1 MYLTETVFCLKS
13 SLNLLILK
21 ILQVELLSSWCWF
34 NDVILQDTAHSG
46 YMQSLSTTSNMD
58 RQLSRQ
64 KSVKKSQWW
73 KHKRWCFYDLQ
84 DKKWI
89 KMPKKKKFW
98 THQFFC
104 FHYWEFL
111 FGTFDVIIIDN
122 PCIFD
127 VAKRLLYLLSQF
139 ILLTQA
145 GNFTSNFAKPAIN
158 GCRCIPG
165 YCTVVGKLIERMS
178 KLHYYMGNPSI
189 CHFTVSHFFL
199 PIQICYCRIRFD
211 FF

>member
-1 MYLTETVFCLKS
+1 MPDQQTENSFWPVNFGQVYLTETVFCLKS

-89 KMPKKKKFW
+89 KMPKQKKILDTPVFMFSLLRIFIWDFW
-98 THQFFC
+98 RNNWQSMHIWRSKKTA
-104 FHYWEFL
+104 L
-111 FGTFDVIIIDN
+111 FTLTIYFID
-122 PCIFD
+122 P
-127 VAKRLLYLLSQF
+127 SW
-139 ILLTQA
+139 
-145 GNFTSNFAKPAIN
+145 
-158 GCRCIPG
+158 
-165 YCTVVGKLIERMS
+165 
-178 KLHYYMGNPSI
+178 KLHI
-189 CHFTVSHFFL
+189 
-199 PIQICYCRIRFD
+199 
-211 FF
+211 